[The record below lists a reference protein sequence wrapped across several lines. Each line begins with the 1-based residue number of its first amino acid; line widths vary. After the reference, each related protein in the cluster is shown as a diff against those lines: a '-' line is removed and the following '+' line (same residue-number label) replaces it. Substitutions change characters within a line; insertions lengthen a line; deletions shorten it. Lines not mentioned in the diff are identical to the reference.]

1 MSPYWEITNIVM
13 FIPRCNVGYSVPL
26 GINTSYRY
34 QELDI
39 ETIESLPGEVEHEEC
54 PSALKYGE
62 DVGWLTYTRSFL
74 STLSPVVIS
83 PSFPV
88 CLSRIILVFCLRSLP
103 GKCTL
108 TQGEPVKVVNW
119 GQSLI
124 SVLIDPETFRKR
136 SASLE
141 HSPQSVGN
149 PR

>member
-1 MSPYWEITNIVM
+1 MVDLYEILLEHAVACCY
-13 FIPRCNVGYSVPL
+13 RPL
-26 GINTSYRY
+26 
-34 QELDI
+34 
-39 ETIESLPGEVEHEEC
+39 V
-54 PSALKYGE
+54 
-62 DVGWLTYTRSFL
+62 
-74 STLSPVVIS
+74 
-83 PSFPV
+83 PV
-88 CLSRIILVFCLRSLP
+88 CLSRIILGFCLRSLP